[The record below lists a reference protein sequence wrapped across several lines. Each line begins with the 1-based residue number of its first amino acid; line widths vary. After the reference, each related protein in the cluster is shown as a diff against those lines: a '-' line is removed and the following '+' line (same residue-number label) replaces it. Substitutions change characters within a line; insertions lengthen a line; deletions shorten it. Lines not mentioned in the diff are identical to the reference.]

1 MRNFRQASI
10 LLHTID
16 PMGSTCKVLGFV
28 FTHLGI
34 NSSAGL
40 DLTWLTN
47 FCGVCG
53 LNCWE
58 DPQISANKQHKVTNL
73 TIIVLLI
80 MPVTCFNITILQNFR
95 LYNTKISRHKTQQYL
110 IGRNVLNI
118 NIDIRYEI
126 IFFFSAAAG
135 MIRNAG
141 ITQGRALNEQISYSM
156 IYRWLVTP
164 KS

>member
-1 MRNFRQASI
+1 MTLVQYWTSLKWETLRQASI
-10 LLHTID
+10 QLHTID

-28 FTHLGI
+28 FTHLGK

-80 MPVTCFNITILQNFR
+80 MPVTFFQQHFKKFHGQESAQQIALQVGWYEKHSKHFCTS
-95 LYNTKISRHKTQQYL
+95 LFPKGQLISKCPLGVIVSTKKPT
-110 IGRNVLNI
+110 
-118 NIDIRYEI
+118 
-126 IFFFSAAAG
+126 
-135 MIRNAG
+135 
-141 ITQGRALNEQISYSM
+141 
-156 IYRWLVTP
+156 
-164 KS
+164 KSF

>member
-1 MRNFRQASI
+1 MYYLHSSGCLGEKRQTFRK
-10 LLHTID
+10 LKMLHTID

-28 FTHLGI
+28 FTHLGK

-80 MPVTCFNITILQNFR
+80 MPVTFFN
-95 LYNTKISRHKTQQYL
+95 NTLNYSTVRNQHHKFNCYKLFVVKNRWDETSAQ
-110 IGRNVLNI
+110 V
-118 NIDIRYEI
+118 
-126 IFFFSAAAG
+126 FF
-135 MIRNAG
+135 
-141 ITQGRALNEQISYSM
+141 LK
-156 IYRWLVTP
+156 VC
-164 KS
+164 